1 MADDTAVNDMEVTQD
16 ETETSETS
24 SMIYL
29 SIL

>member
-1 MADDTAVNDMEVTQD
+1 MTDDTAVNDMEVTQD